1 MSFAVSHCTSID
13 RFIIIQLEEVWKNS
27 YTMYCDYVAELGLI
41 LTNRS
46 DMSYFGKSDNFDSIS
61 LKSQRP

>member
-1 MSFAVSHCTSID
+1 MSFAVSLCTSID

-27 YTMYCDYVAELGLI
+27 CTMYCDYVAELGLI

>member
-1 MSFAVSHCTSID
+1 
-13 RFIIIQLEEVWKNS
+13 
-27 YTMYCDYVAELGLI
+27 MYCDYVAELGLI

-46 DMSYFGKSDNFDSIS
+46 DVSYFGKSDNFDSIS